1 MVQRGLSEKRGP
13 EKRGRIYLTQFC
25 FFGGPFFWPPFAKY
39 RLSWSAMMKQLEFEK
54 VGDVNSFFPY
64 LCVYFKGES
73 EPFMDIGISEKGV
86 IEFNFYTS
94 KNNVVIN
101 MHQWGE
107 LSERAQIFLKAE
119 LQNKEFE

>member
-1 MVQRGLSEKRGP
+1 
-13 EKRGRIYLTQFC
+13 
-25 FFGGPFFWPPFAKY
+25 
-39 RLSWSAMMKQLEFEK
+39 MKQLEFEK
-54 VGDVNSFFPY
+54 VGDINSFFPY

-86 IEFNFYTS
+86 VEFNFYTS